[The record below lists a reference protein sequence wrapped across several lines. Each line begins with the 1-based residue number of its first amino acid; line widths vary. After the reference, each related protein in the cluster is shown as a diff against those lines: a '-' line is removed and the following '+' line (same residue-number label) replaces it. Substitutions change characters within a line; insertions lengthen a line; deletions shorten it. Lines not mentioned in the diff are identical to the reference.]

1 MAREDTAYTEADIIA
16 LKKAMKSGAR
26 SVTTSDGKTVQ
37 LNSLR
42 ENMAL
47 LGIMYRDVYG
57 ARRRSLRTQEVTTA
71 IGGDE

>member
-1 MAREDTAYTEADIIA
+1 MAREDTRYTEADIIS

-26 SVTTSDGKTVQ
+26 SITTSDGKTVQ

-47 LGIMYRDVYG
+47 LGLMQRDVYG
-57 ARRRSLRTQEVTTA
+57 ARRRGMRAQEVTAA
-71 IGGDE
+71 IGGEE